1 MPLDPTIQT
10 TFAELYIPARTLP
23 YGLYQLTL
31 KLSMVTASQLSS
43 STSAYV
49 RITPSSIIANLVQ
62 LGSSMITRGNEQD
75 LVLDPGRYSAD
86 PDGATFN
93 ATVSHPIFE

>member
-31 KLSMVTASQLSS
+31 KLSMVTAPQLSS

-49 RITPSSIIANLVQ
+49 RITPSGITANLVQ
-62 LGSSMITRGNEQD
+62 YGTSMITRGNEQD

-93 ATVSHPIFE
+93 TTVSHPIFE